1 LDIFLEDKKIEVSD
15 KDKAHVITE
24 DISHS
29 KAEMK
34 PDDVKNSSTTV
45 ASVTVK
51 EELSTSKEDDKMSVS
66 SETEKEL
73 SVSSSIVEAYVSD
86 VITSVKEQEVILI
99 MFQIC

>member
-1 LDIFLEDKKIEVSD
+1 MKLTIPFQFKQEQPPNVKKPKSILKTESRSDTNQKITLEDKKIEVSD

-51 EELSTSKEDDKMSVS
+51 EELI
-66 SETEKEL
+66 L
-73 SVSSSIVEAYVSD
+73 N
-86 VITSVKEQEVILI
+86 IT
-99 MFQIC
+99 